1 MNSNAEENKKPRQRS
16 LTSLTLNWMAERV
29 RRAERIKKQVAKGKY
44 KVNSEE
50 IAAAIINEEMRQG
63 S

>member
-1 MNSNAEENKKPRQRS
+1 MESQTGTKKPRARS

-29 RRAERIKKQVAKGKY
+29 RRAEKIKKQVAKGKY

-50 IAAAIINEEMRQG
+50 IAAAIINEEMRQT
-63 S
+63 